1 MPCIAPRSLAVG
13 SPRDKEAGPSIVG
26 ASGAAPRR
34 HRVPLWLMGMT
45 NAPFGMY
52 GGILVISVPELL
64 NARHVAEATISTMTA
79 VTISPGMWSI
89 VASPMLDVRFS
100 RRWYSTITAIIA
112 AVLLSIGLFC
122 LDDILLAEI
131 LLVTGF
137 FAANLYQSALG
148 GWLSSIIAPEER
160 SALSVWVTIA
170 NISGGGAMA
179 VVAGEVMQRYSP
191 LAAVVMLGTLLL
203 LPITVF
209 PWMAA
214 PGPDR
219 RLASESFRQ
228 FFGEVI
234 GVVRRP
240 QVLLAIAMFISPA
253 SSFALTNLL
262 GGLGS
267 DFRASAHFVGAVGGA
282 GVLFAGIAGCL
293 VFPFIDRL
301 LPLRY
306 LYLAIGVVGASFT
319 LALLLLPRAP
329 ATFAT
334 ALVGENLFQSAAFT
348 ISIAIAFETIGE
360 RNPLAATTF
369 SVIVSVLNI
378 PNTYMV
384 VIDGWG
390 YAWRGVEG
398 SLLVDAGAGLA
409 ACALLALLLG
419 YLWRRARKPDRR
431 SGWTVVAVQQQPL
444 MRPPSHP

>member
-1 MPCIAPRSLAVG
+1 MSVDAGDG
-13 SPRDKEAGPSIVG
+13 STVSAE
-26 ASGAAPRR
+26 RR
-34 HRVPLWLMGMT
+34 RAVPLWLMGLT

-64 NARHVAEATISTMTA
+64 NARHVAEATISAMTA
-79 VTISPGMWSI
+79 VTISPGIWSI

-100 RRWYSTITAIIA
+100 RRWYSTVTAVGA
-112 AVLLSIGLFC
+112 AVLLSLGLFC
-122 LDDILLAEI
+122 LDEVVLAEI

-137 FAANLYQSALG
+137 FAANLYQAALG

-160 SALSVWVTIA
+160 SLLSVWVTIA

-191 LAAVVMLGTLLL
+191 IAAVVALGAVLL
-203 LPITVF
+203 LPIAVF
-209 PWMAA
+209 PWMPA

-228 FFGEVI
+228 FFAEVI

-240 QVLLAIAMFISPA
+240 KVLLAIAMFVAPA
-253 SSFALTNLL
+253 SSFALVNLL
-262 GGLGS
+262 AGLGS

-306 LYLAIGVVGASFT
+306 LYLAIGVVGALFT
-319 LALLLLPRAP
+319 LALLLVPRTP
-329 ATFAT
+329 LTFAT
-334 ALVGENLFQSAAFT
+334 ALIGENVFQSAAIT
-348 ISIAIAFETIGE
+348 TSIAIAFETIGH

-384 VIDGWG
+384 VVDGWG

-398 SLLVDAGAGLA
+398 SLLVDAGASLA
-409 ACALLALLLG
+409 ACSLLTLLLG
-419 YLWRRARKPDRR
+419 YLSMRRRAAAQLA
-431 SGWTVVAVQQQPL
+431 VASSAPEL
-444 MRPPSHP
+444 PARATTGDNRAC

>member
-1 MPCIAPRSLAVG
+1 MNADCGNNSTVPV
-13 SPRDKEAGPSIVG
+13 E
-26 ASGAAPRR
+26 RR
-34 HRVPLWLMGMT
+34 RAVPLWLMGMT

-64 NARHVAEATISTMTA
+64 NARHVPEATISAMTA
-79 VTISPGMWSI
+79 ITISPGFWSI

-100 RRWYSTITAIIA
+100 RRWYSTVTAMLA
-112 AVLLSIGLFC
+112 TVLLSLGLLC
-122 LDDILLAEI
+122 LDDVVLAGT
-131 LLVTGF
+131 LLVSGF

-148 GWLSSIIAPEER
+148 GWLSSIIAAEER

-179 VVAGEVMQRYSP
+179 IIAGEVMQRYP
-191 LAAVVMLGTLLL
+191 PVAAVMVLGAVLLA
-203 LPITVF
+203 LPIAVF
-209 PWMAA
+209 PWMPA

-228 FFGEVI
+228 FFAEVV

-240 QVLLAIAMFISPA
+240 QVLLAIAMFVTPA

-262 GGLGS
+262 GGVGS
-267 DFRASAHFVGAVGGA
+267 DYHASPHFVGAVGGA
-282 GVLFAGIAGCL
+282 GVLFAGIVGCL
-293 VFPFIDRL
+293 VFPLIDRL

-306 LYLAIGVVGASFT
+306 LYLTIGAVGALFT
-319 LALLLLPRAP
+319 LGLILLPRTPLA
-329 ATFAT
+329 FAT
-334 ALVGENLFQSAAFT
+334 ALIGENVFQSAAIT
-348 ISIAIAFETIGE
+348 TSIAIAFETIGE

-384 VIDGWG
+384 VVDGWG
-390 YAWRGVEG
+390 YAWRGVGG

-409 ACALLALLLG
+409 ACSLLVLLLR
-419 YLWRRARKPDRR
+419 YLAMRRRAATDGLLGQVRTD
-431 SGWTVVAVQQQPL
+431 
-444 MRPPSHP
+444 

>member
-1 MPCIAPRSLAVG
+1 MSR
-13 SPRDKEAGPSIVG
+13 EAGDGSTAP
-26 ASGAAPRR
+26 AALRR
-34 HRVPLWLMGMT
+34 AVPLWLMGMT

-64 NARHVAEATISTMTA
+64 NARHVAEATISAMTA
-79 VTISPGMWSI
+79 VTISPGIWSI

-100 RRWYSTITAIIA
+100 RRWYATVTMTLA
-112 AVLLSIGLFC
+112 AVLLSLGLFC
-122 LDDILLAEI
+122 LDEVALAEI

-191 LAAVVMLGTLLL
+191 VAAALALGAVLL
-203 LPITVF
+203 LPIAVF
-209 PWMAA
+209 PWMPA

-228 FFGEVI
+228 FFTEILGI
-234 GVVRRP
+234 VRRP
-240 QVLLAIAMFISPA
+240 QVLLAMAMFVAPA
-253 SSFALTNLL
+253 ASFALVNLL

-293 VFPFIDRL
+293 VFPLIDRL

-306 LYLAIGVVGASFT
+306 LYIAIGVVGALFT
-319 LALLLLPRAP
+319 LALLLLPRTPLA
-329 ATFAT
+329 FAA
-334 ALVGENLFQSAAFT
+334 ALIGENLFQSAAIT
-348 ISIAIAFETIGE
+348 TSIAIAFETIGH

-384 VIDGWG
+384 VVDGWG
-390 YAWRGVEG
+390 YARRGVDG
-398 SLLVDAGAGLA
+398 ALLVDAGAGLA
-409 ACALLALLLG
+409 ACGLLTVLLG
-419 YLWRRARKPDRR
+419 YLSMRRRAAAE
-431 SGWTVVAVQQQPL
+431 VAGVSRAAQLRAPAATGEDA
-444 MRPPSHP
+444 SW

>member
-1 MPCIAPRSLAVG
+1 VSPAARDG
-13 SPRDKEAGPSIVG
+13 STVPAE
-26 ASGAAPRR
+26 RR
-34 HRVPLWLMGMT
+34 RVVPLWLMGLT

-52 GGILVISVPELL
+52 GGVLVISVPELL
-64 NARHVAEATISTMTA
+64 NARHVPEATISALTA
-79 VTISPGMWSI
+79 ITISPGMWSI

-100 RRWYSTITAIIA
+100 RRWYSTVTVVVAT
-112 AVLLSIGLFC
+112 VLLSLGLLC
-122 LDDILLAEI
+122 LHDVVLAGA

-160 SALSVWVTIA
+160 STLSVWVTIA

-179 VVAGEVMQRYSP
+179 VLAGEVMQRYSP
-191 LAAVVMLGTLLL
+191 VVAVMALGAVLLV
-203 LPITVF
+203 LPIAVF
-209 PWMAA
+209 PWMPA

-228 FFGEVI
+228 FFAEVV

-240 QVLLAIAMFISPA
+240 QVLLAIAMFVTPA

-293 VFPFIDRL
+293 IFPLIDRL

-306 LYLAIGVVGASFT
+306 LYLAIGVIGALFT
-319 LALLLLPRAP
+319 LGLLLLPRTP
-329 ATFAT
+329 LTFAT
-334 ALVGENLFQSAAFT
+334 ALIGENVFQSAAIT
-348 ISIAIAFETIGE
+348 TSIAIAFETIGH

-384 VIDGWG
+384 VVDGWG

-409 ACALLALLLG
+409 ACGLLTLLLG
-419 YLWRRARKPDRR
+419 YLSMRRRAAAQIAGVSPAPEVPAPAA
-431 SGWTVVAVQQQPL
+431 SGDDGAW
-444 MRPPSHP
+444 

>member
-1 MPCIAPRSLAVG
+1 V
-13 SPRDKEAGPSIVG
+13 
-26 ASGAAPRR
+26 SGDPEDESTVSAERR
-34 HRVPLWLMGMT
+34 RAVPLWLMGMT

-64 NARHVAEATISTMTA
+64 NAHHVAEATISAMTA

-89 VASPMLDVRFS
+89 VASPMLDVHFS
-100 RRWYSTITAIIA
+100 RRWYSTVTAVVA
-112 AVLLSIGLFC
+112 AVLLSLGLFC
-122 LDDILLAEI
+122 LDKVVLAEI

-160 SALSVWVTIA
+160 STLSVWVTIA

-179 VVAGEVMQRYSP
+179 VVASEVMQRYSP
-191 LAAVVMLGTLLL
+191 VAAVTALGAVLL
-203 LPITVF
+203 LPIAVF
-209 PWMAA
+209 PWMPA

-219 RLASESFRQ
+219 RLASESFRR
-228 FFGEVI
+228 FFAEVI

-240 QVLLAIAMFISPA
+240 QVLLAIAMFVAPA

-306 LYLAIGVVGASFT
+306 LYLAIGIIGALFT
-319 LALLLLPRAP
+319 LTLLLLPRTPLA
-329 ATFAT
+329 FAT
-334 ALVGENLFQSAAFT
+334 ALIGQNVFQSAAIT
-348 ISIAIAFETIGE
+348 TAIAIAFETIGC

-369 SVIVSVLNI
+369 SVIVSVLNV

-384 VIDGWG
+384 VVDGRG
-390 YAWRGVEG
+390 YAWRGVDG
-398 SLLVDAGAGLA
+398 ALLVDAGAGLA
-409 ACALLALLLG
+409 ACGLLALLLG
-419 YLWRRARKPDRR
+419 YLSMRRRAAAK
-431 SGWTVVAVQQQPL
+431 VAVVSPTPEL
-444 MRPPSHP
+444 PAPATREPS

>member
-1 MPCIAPRSLAVG
+1 VNPDCGRKSTVPA
-13 SPRDKEAGPSIVG
+13 E
-26 ASGAAPRR
+26 RR
-34 HRVPLWLMGMT
+34 RAVPLWLMGMT

-64 NARHVAEATISTMTA
+64 NARHVPEATISAMTA
-79 VTISPGMWSI
+79 ITISPGFWSI

-100 RRWYSTITAIIA
+100 RRWYSTVTVMFAT
-112 AVLLSIGLFC
+112 VLLSLGLLC
-122 LDDILLAEI
+122 LDDVVLAGT

-179 VVAGEVMQRYSP
+179 IIAGEVMQRYSP
-191 LAAVVMLGTLLL
+191 VAAVMTLGAVLLA
-203 LPITVF
+203 LPIAVF
-209 PWMAA
+209 PWMPA

-228 FFGEVI
+228 FFAEVV

-240 QVLLAIAMFISPA
+240 QVLLAIAMFVTPA

-267 DFRASAHFVGAVGGA
+267 DFRASPHFVGAVGGA

-293 VFPFIDRL
+293 VFPLIDRL

-306 LYLAIGVVGASFT
+306 LYLAIGVVGAVFT
-319 LALLLLPRAP
+319 LGLVLLPRTPLA
-329 ATFAT
+329 FAT
-334 ALVGENLFQSAAFT
+334 ALIGENVFQSAAIT
-348 ISIAIAFETIGE
+348 TSIAIAFETIGQ

-384 VIDGWG
+384 VVDGWG
-390 YAWRGVEG
+390 YAWRGVDG
-398 SLLVDAGAGLA
+398 SLLIDAGAGLA
-409 ACALLALLLG
+409 ACSLLAVLLRYLSMRRRAAADGLLG
-419 YLWRRARKPDRR
+419 QVRTD
-431 SGWTVVAVQQQPL
+431 
-444 MRPPSHP
+444 

>member
-1 MPCIAPRSLAVG
+1 MNLDCG
-13 SPRDKEAGPSIVG
+13 SNCTVPAE
-26 ASGAAPRR
+26 RR
-34 HRVPLWLMGMT
+34 RAVPLWLMGMT

-64 NARHVAEATISTMTA
+64 NARHVPEATISAMTA
-79 VTISPGMWSI
+79 ITISPGFWSI

-100 RRWYSTITAIIA
+100 RRWYSTVTVMFAT
-112 AVLLSIGLFC
+112 VLLSLGLLC
-122 LDDILLAEI
+122 LDDVVLAGT

-179 VVAGEVMQRYSP
+179 IIAGEVMQRYSP
-191 LAAVVMLGTLLL
+191 VAAVMTLGAVLLA
-203 LPITVF
+203 LPIAVF
-209 PWMAA
+209 PWMPA

-228 FFGEVI
+228 FFAEVV

-240 QVLLAIAMFISPA
+240 QVLLAIAMFVTPA

-267 DFRASAHFVGAVGGA
+267 DFRASPHFVGAVGGA

-293 VFPFIDRL
+293 VFPLIDRL

-306 LYLAIGVVGASFT
+306 LYLAIGVVGAVFT
-319 LALLLLPRAP
+319 LGLVLLPRTPLA
-329 ATFAT
+329 FAA
-334 ALVGENLFQSAAFT
+334 ALIGENVFQSAAIT
-348 ISIAIAFETIGE
+348 TSIAIAFETIGQ

-384 VIDGWG
+384 VVDGWG
-390 YAWRGVEG
+390 YAWRGVDG
-398 SLLVDAGAGLA
+398 SLLIDAGAGLA
-409 ACALLALLLG
+409 ACSLLAVLLRYLSMRRRAAADGLLG
-419 YLWRRARKPDRR
+419 QVRTD
-431 SGWTVVAVQQQPL
+431 
-444 MRPPSHP
+444 

>member
-1 MPCIAPRSLAVG
+1 VNPDCG
-13 SPRDKEAGPSIVG
+13 SNSTVPAE
-26 ASGAAPRR
+26 RR
-34 HRVPLWLMGMT
+34 RAVPLWLMGMT

-64 NARHVAEATISTMTA
+64 NARHVPEATISAMTA
-79 VTISPGMWSI
+79 ITISPGFWSI

-100 RRWYSTITAIIA
+100 RRWYSTVTVMFAT
-112 AVLLSIGLFC
+112 VLLSLGLLC
-122 LDDILLAEI
+122 LDDIVLAGT

-179 VVAGEVMQRYSP
+179 IIAGEVMQRYSP
-191 LAAVVMLGTLLL
+191 VAAVMTLGAVLLA
-203 LPITVF
+203 LPIAVF
-209 PWMAA
+209 PWMPA

-228 FFGEVI
+228 FFAEVV

-240 QVLLAIAMFISPA
+240 QVLLAIAMFVTPA

-267 DFRASAHFVGAVGGA
+267 DFRASPHFVGAVGGA

-293 VFPFIDRL
+293 VFPLIDRL

-306 LYLAIGVVGASFT
+306 LYLAIGVVGAVFT
-319 LALLLLPRAP
+319 LGLVLLPRTP
-329 ATFAT
+329 LTFAT
-334 ALVGENLFQSAAFT
+334 ALIGENVFQSAAIT
-348 ISIAIAFETIGE
+348 TSIAIAFETIGQ

-384 VIDGWG
+384 VVDGWG
-390 YAWRGVEG
+390 YAWRGVAG
-398 SLLVDAGAGLA
+398 SLLIDAGAGLA
-409 ACALLALLLG
+409 ACSLLAVLLRYLSMRRRAAADGLLG
-419 YLWRRARKPDRR
+419 QVRTD
-431 SGWTVVAVQQQPL
+431 
-444 MRPPSHP
+444 

>member
-1 MPCIAPRSLAVG
+1 VTRGAGDGSAVPAERG
-13 SPRDKEAGPSIVG
+13 RA
-26 ASGAAPRR
+26 
-34 HRVPLWLMGMT
+34 VPLWLMGMT

-52 GGILVISVPELL
+52 GGILVISVPQLL
-64 NARHVAEATISTMTA
+64 NARHVAEATISAMTA

-100 RRWYSTITAIIA
+100 RRWYSTVTAIVA
-112 AVLLSIGLFC
+112 AVLLSLGLLC
-122 LDDILLAEI
+122 LDKVSLAEI
-131 LLVTGF
+131 LLVMGF

-148 GWLSSIIAPEER
+148 GWLSSIIAPGER
-160 SALSVWVTIA
+160 SALSAWVTIA

-191 LAAVVMLGTLLL
+191 VTAVVALGAVLL
-203 LPITVF
+203 LPIAVF
-209 PWMAA
+209 PWMPA

-228 FFGEVI
+228 FFSEVI

-240 QVLLAIAMFISPA
+240 QVLLAIAMFVGPA

-267 DFRASAHFVGAVGGA
+267 DFGASTHFVGAMGGA
-282 GVLFAGIAGCL
+282 GVLCAGIAGCM
-293 VFPFIDRL
+293 VFPLIDRL

-306 LYLAIGVVGASFT
+306 LYLTIGVVGALFT
-319 LALLLLPRAP
+319 LALLLLPRTPLA
-329 ATFAT
+329 FAT
-334 ALVGENLFQSAAFT
+334 ALIGQNLFQSAAIT
-348 ISIAIAFETIGE
+348 TSIAIAFETIGQ

-384 VIDGWG
+384 VVDGWG
-390 YAWRGVEG
+390 YTWRGVDG
-398 SLLVDAGAGLA
+398 SLLVDAGASLATCGL
-409 ACALLALLLG
+409 LILLLG
-419 YLWRRARKPDRR
+419 YLSMRHRAAAE
-431 SGWTVVAVQQQPL
+431 VAVS
-444 MRPPSHP
+444 PPPELPAPTAASEDGLW

>member
-1 MPCIAPRSLAVG
+1 VSRALGDEPALP
-13 SPRDKEAGPSIVG
+13 
-26 ASGAAPRR
+26 AAERR
-34 HRVPLWLMGMT
+34 RALPLWLMGLT

-64 NARHVAEATISTMTA
+64 NARHVSEATISAMTA
-79 VTISPGMWSI
+79 VTISPGFWSI

-100 RRWYSTITAIIA
+100 RRWYSTVTAVVA
-112 AVLLSIGLFC
+112 AVLLSLGLFC
-122 LDDILLAEI
+122 LDDVLLAEI

-160 SALSVWVTIA
+160 NTLSVWVTIA

-179 VVAGEVMQRYSP
+179 IVAGELMQRYSP
-191 LAAVVMLGTLLL
+191 VAAVLTLGALLL
-203 LPITVF
+203 LPIAVF
-209 PWMAA
+209 PWMPA

-228 FFGEVI
+228 FFAEVV

-240 QVLLAIAMFISPA
+240 QVLLAIAMFVTPA
-253 SSFALTNLL
+253 SSFSLVNLL
-262 GGLGS
+262 SGLGS
-267 DFRASAHFVGAVGGA
+267 DFGASAHFVGAVGGA

-293 VFPFIDRL
+293 VFPLIDRL

-306 LYLAIGVVGASFT
+306 LYLTIGIVGAVFT
-319 LALLLLPRAP
+319 LTLMLLPRTPLA
-329 ATFAT
+329 FAT
-334 ALVGENLFQSAAFT
+334 ALIGENVFQSAAIT
-348 ISIAIAFETIGE
+348 TSIAIAFETIGH

-384 VIDGWG
+384 VVDGWG
-390 YAWRGVEG
+390 YAWRGVQG
-398 SLLVDAGAGLA
+398 SLLVDAGASLA
-409 ACALLALLLG
+409 ACSLLVLLLG
-419 YLWRRARKPDRR
+419 YLSMRRRAAAE
-431 SGWTVVAVQQQPL
+431 VAVGNPTAEL
-444 MRPPSHP
+444 PAPAATGDDGLW

>member
-1 MPCIAPRSLAVG
+1 MSDDTDDSSVPEV
-13 SPRDKEAGPSIVG
+13 
-26 ASGAAPRR
+26 RR
-34 HRVPLWLMGMT
+34 LPLWLIGMT

-52 GGILVISVPELL
+52 GGILVISVPQLL
-64 NARHVAEATISTMTA
+64 NARHVPEATISAMTA
-79 VTISPGMWSI
+79 ITISPGVWSI

-100 RRWYSTITAIIA
+100 RRWYSTVTVLIA
-112 AVLLSIGLFC
+112 TVLLSLGLLC
-122 LDDILLAEI
+122 LDDVVPAGI

-160 SALSVWVTIA
+160 SLLSVWVTIA

-179 VVAGEVMQRYSP
+179 VIAGEVMQRYSP
-191 LAAVVMLGTLLL
+191 IAAVMVLAAVLLV
-203 LPITVF
+203 LPIAVF
-209 PWMAA
+209 PWMPA

-219 RLASESFRQ
+219 RLATESFRR
-228 FFGEVI
+228 FFAEVI

-240 QVLLAIAMFISPA
+240 QVLMAIAMFVTPA

-267 DFRASAHFVGAVGGA
+267 DFRASAHFIGAVGGA
-282 GVLFAGIAGCL
+282 GVLFAGIAGCF

-306 LYLAIGVVGASFT
+306 LYLAIGIVGALFT
-319 LALLLLPRAP
+319 LALVLLPRTP
-329 ATFAT
+329 LTFAT
-334 ALVGENLFQSAAFT
+334 ALIGENVFQSAAIT
-348 ISIAIAFETIGE
+348 TSIAIAFETIGR

-384 VIDGWG
+384 IVDGWG

-398 SLLVDAGAGLA
+398 SLLVDAGASLA

-419 YLWRRARKPDRR
+419 YLSMRRRAAAQDA
-431 SGWTVVAVQQQPL
+431 VATRAVAE
-444 MRPPSHP
+444 

>member
-1 MPCIAPRSLAVG
+1 MSLDADDG
-13 SPRDKEAGPSIVG
+13 S
-26 ASGAAPRR
+26 SGYAERR
-34 HRVPLWLMGMT
+34 RVVPLWLMGLT

-52 GGILVISVPELL
+52 GGILVISVPQLL

-89 VASPMLDVRFS
+89 IASPILDVRFS
-100 RRWYSTITAIIA
+100 RRWYSTVTVTVAT
-112 AVLLSIGLFC
+112 VLLSLGLLC
-122 LDDILLAEI
+122 LDDVVLAGT

-148 GWLSSIIAPEER
+148 GWLSSIIAAQER

-179 VVAGEVMQRYSP
+179 LIAGEVMQRYSP
-191 LAAVVMLGTLLL
+191 VAAVLTLAAVLLV
-203 LPITVF
+203 LPMTVF
-209 PWMAA
+209 PWMSA

-219 RLASESFRQ
+219 RLPSESFRQ
-228 FFGEVI
+228 FFTEVV

-240 QVLLAIAMFISPA
+240 PVLLAIAMFVTPA

-267 DFRASAHFVGAVGGA
+267 EFRASAHFVGAVGGA

-293 VFPFIDRL
+293 IFPLIDRL

-306 LYLAIGVVGASFT
+306 LYLAIGVVGAVFT
-319 LALLLLPRAP
+319 LSLLLLPRIP
-329 ATFAT
+329 LTFAT
-334 ALVGENLFQSAAFT
+334 ALIGENVFQSAAIT
-348 ISIAIAFETIGE
+348 TSIAIAFETIGH

-384 VIDGWG
+384 VVDGWG

-409 ACALLALLLG
+409 ACGLLTVVLG
-419 YLWRRARKPDRR
+419 YLSMRRRAAAQ
-431 SGWTVVAVQQQPL
+431 VAVVSPASEL
-444 MRPPSHP
+444 PAPVAPGDDGSW

>member
-1 MPCIAPRSLAVG
+1 
-13 SPRDKEAGPSIVG
+13 
-26 ASGAAPRR
+26 
-34 HRVPLWLMGMT
+34 MGMT

-64 NARHVAEATISTMTA
+64 NARHVAEATISAMTA
-79 VTISPGMWSI
+79 VTISPGVWSI

-100 RRWYSTITAIIA
+100 RRWYSTVTAVVA
-112 AVLLSIGLFC
+112 AVLLSLGLYC
-122 LDDILLAEI
+122 LDDVVLAEI

-160 SALSVWVTIA
+160 NTLSVWVTIA

-179 VVAGEVMQRYSP
+179 VVAGEVTQRFAP
-191 LAAVVMLGTLLL
+191 VAAVVTLGALLL
-203 LPITVF
+203 LPIAVF
-209 PWMAA
+209 PWMPA

-228 FFGEVI
+228 FFAEVI

-240 QVLLAIAMFISPA
+240 QVLLAIAMFVSPA
-253 SSFALTNLL
+253 SSFGLVNLL
-262 GGLGS
+262 SGLGS

-293 VFPFIDRL
+293 VFPLIDRL

-306 LYLAIGVVGASFT
+306 LYLAIGVVGAVFT
-319 LALLLLPRAP
+319 LALLLLPRTPLA
-329 ATFAT
+329 FAT
-334 ALVGENLFQSAAFT
+334 ALIGENVFQSAAIT
-348 ISIAIAFETIGE
+348 TSIAIAFETIGH

-384 VIDGWG
+384 VVDGWG

-398 SLLVDAGAGLA
+398 SLLADAGASLA
-409 ACALLALLLG
+409 ACALLALLLA
-419 YLWRRARKPDRR
+419 YLSRRRQAAAE
-431 SGWTVVAVQQQPL
+431 VAVVSPAPEL
-444 MRPPSHP
+444 PAPAATGDDGSW

>member
-1 MPCIAPRSLAVG
+1 MTRTAGDG
-13 SPRDKEAGPSIVG
+13 SKV
-26 ASGAAPRR
+26 AAEGRR
-34 HRVPLWLMGMT
+34 AVPLWLMGMT

-52 GGILVISVPELL
+52 GGILVISVPQLL
-64 NARHVAEATISTMTA
+64 NARHVAETTISVLTA
-79 VTISPGMWSI
+79 VTISPGVWSI

-100 RRWYSTITAIIA
+100 RRWYSTVTAVIA
-112 AVLLSIGLFC
+112 AVLLSLGLLY
-122 LDDILLAEI
+122 LDEVALAGL

-137 FAANLYQSALG
+137 FAANLYQAALG
-148 GWLSSIIAPEER
+148 GWLSSIVAPEER
-160 SALSVWVTIA
+160 SMLSVWVTIA

-191 LAAVVMLGTLLL
+191 VAAVVALGAVLL
-203 LPITVF
+203 LPLAVF
-209 PWMAA
+209 PWMPA

-228 FFGEVI
+228 FFAEVI

-240 QVLLAIAMFISPA
+240 QVLLAIAMFVTPA
-253 SSFALTNLL
+253 ASFALTNLL

-293 VFPFIDRL
+293 VFPLIDRL

-306 LYLAIGVVGASFT
+306 LYLAIGVVGALFT
-319 LALLLLPRAP
+319 LMLLLLPRTPLA
-329 ATFAT
+329 FAT
-334 ALVGENLFQSAAFT
+334 ALIGQNVFQSAAIT
-348 ISIAIAFETIGE
+348 TSIAIAFETIGR

-390 YAWRGVEG
+390 YAWRGVDG
-398 SLLVDAGAGLA
+398 ALLVDAGASLA

-419 YLWRRARKPDRR
+419 YLSMRRRAAAKAA
-431 SGWTVVAVQQQPL
+431 VVTPAPEL
-444 MRPPSHP
+444 PAAATGDDGLW

>member
-1 MPCIAPRSLAVG
+1 MSRDTEDSLTVPAV
-13 SPRDKEAGPSIVG
+13 R
-26 ASGAAPRR
+26 
-34 HRVPLWLMGMT
+34 RVPLWLMGMT

-52 GGILVISVPELL
+52 GGLLVISVPELL
-64 NARHVAEATISTMTA
+64 NARHVPEATISALTA
-79 VTISPGMWSI
+79 ITISPGFWSI

-100 RRWYSTITAIIA
+100 RRWYSTVTVLVAT
-112 AVLLSIGLFC
+112 VLLSLGLLC
-122 LDDILLAEI
+122 LDDVVLAGT

-148 GWLSSIIAPEER
+148 GWLSSIIAPAER
-160 SALSVWVTIA
+160 SVLSVWVTIA

-179 VVAGEVMQRYSP
+179 VIAGEVMQRYSP
-191 LAAVVMLGTLLL
+191 VVAVMVLAAVLLV
-203 LPITVF
+203 LPLAVF
-209 PWMAA
+209 PWMPA

-219 RLASESFRQ
+219 RLATESFRR
-228 FFGEVI
+228 FFTEVI

-240 QVLLAIAMFISPA
+240 QVLLAVAMFVTPA

-267 DFRASAHFVGAVGGA
+267 DFSASAHFVGAVGGA
-282 GVLFAGIAGCL
+282 GVLFAGIAGCV

-306 LYLAIGVVGASFT
+306 LYLAIGIVGALFT
-319 LALLLLPRAP
+319 LALVLLPRTP
-329 ATFAT
+329 LTFAT
-334 ALVGENLFQSAAFT
+334 ALIGENVFQSAAIT
-348 ISIAIAFETIGE
+348 TSIAIAFETIGH

-384 VIDGWG
+384 IVDGWG

-398 SLLVDAGAGLA
+398 SLLIDAGASLA

-419 YLWRRARKPDRR
+419 YLSMRRRAATQDA
-431 SGWTVVAVQQQPL
+431 VAS
-444 MRPPSHP
+444 RPVAE